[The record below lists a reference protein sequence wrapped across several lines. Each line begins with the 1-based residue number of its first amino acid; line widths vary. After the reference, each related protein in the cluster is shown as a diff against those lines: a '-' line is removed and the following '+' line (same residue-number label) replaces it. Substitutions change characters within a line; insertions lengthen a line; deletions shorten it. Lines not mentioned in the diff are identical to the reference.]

1 MPRPDPTAPRIRP
14 AWAGFALLAAVVLW
28 HSVLTPAIARALR
41 PMLDGLA
48 YPLASLLPIAL
59 GAAGVVFLLRMERD
73 RTLCSA
79 SPAPGLGECEQ
90 QLLALADALPVGIV
104 VVRGEYV
111 HAANAA
117 AGRLLRADARALAHR
132 QVRQL
137 FARAQQAAA
146 VLAPGD
152 AASPSHAVE
161 LQRAD
166 HTTFR
171 AEVGVRMFRLGRR
184 DLRLL
189 FVCDLSERDTA
200 QAQIARQHDELQAM
214 ARRLLSVQE
223 DERST
228 LSRELHDDIGQQITA
243 IKLGALA
250 LQGEADAQRRA
261 ETIDEIVQIT
271 DETVAKV
278 RNLSLLL
285 RPPQLDALGLEAALR
300 WQTGVLF
307 RSGQPA
313 LALALNIDPLDERP
327 PPAIELACFR
337 IAQEA
342 LTNVLRHADARHVRL
357 QLGVHG
363 GSLVLDVHDDGRGF
377 SRDATAGLGL
387 ATMRERVEPLGGTL
401 SVDSEPGRGTRVH
414 VELPLGRADGSAVPA

>member
-1 MPRPDPTAPRIRP
+1 MPTPAPTEPRIRP

-117 AGRLLRADARALAHR
+117 AGRLLHADARALAHR
-132 QVRQL
+132 PVREL
-137 FARAQQAAA
+137 FARAHEAVA
-146 VLAPGD
+146 VLAPRE
-152 AASPSHAVE
+152 AALPSHAVE
-161 LQRAD
+161 LERAD
-166 HTTFR
+166 QTTFR

-313 LALALNIDPLDERP
+313 LELDIDPLDERP

-357 QLGVHG
+357 QLGAIR
-363 GSLVLDVHDDGRGF
+363 GSLVLDVRDDGRGF
-377 SRDATAGLGL
+377 SRDAIAGLGL

-401 SVDSEPGRGTRVH
+401 SVDSEPGRGTCVH
-414 VELPLGRADGSAVPA
+414 MELPLARADGSADTT